1 MSQDGIRISQLSS
14 AISVFGAFAGTVGA
28 DGQTNSQ
35 SDGAHGSRIARD
47 EMARL
52 SGFYP
57 VTSTGGL
64 VGSTTTANLVTES
77 TGLAPY
83 GIASTRYAQSGTP

>member
-1 MSQDGIRISQLSS
+1 
-14 AISVFGAFAGTVGA
+14 
-28 DGQTNSQ
+28 
-35 SDGAHGSRIARD
+35 
-47 EMARL
+47 MARL

-77 TGLAPY
+77 TGPNVL
-83 GIASTRYAQSGTP
+83 ASTRYAQSGTP

>member
-1 MSQDGIRISQLSS
+1 MTTDGTRISQLSS
-14 AISVFGAFAGTVGA
+14 AISVFGAMTGSVGA
-28 DGQTNSQ
+28 DGQTNSA
-35 SDGAHGSRIARD
+35 SDGAHWSRLARD

-77 TGLAPY
+77 TGPNVL
-83 GIASTRYAQSGTP
+83 ASTRYAQSRTP